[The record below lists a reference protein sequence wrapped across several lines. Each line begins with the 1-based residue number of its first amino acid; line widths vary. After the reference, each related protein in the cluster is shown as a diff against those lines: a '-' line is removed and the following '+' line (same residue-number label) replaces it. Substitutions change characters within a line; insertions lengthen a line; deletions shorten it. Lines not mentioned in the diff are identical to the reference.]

1 MAADHSIISL
11 GYNGGPSKGKSC
23 LKGECPRGRL
33 TKEELPGDSAY
44 DTGGGTCV
52 ALHAEW
58 NVIIRTAHHQFANS
72 TLYITDEPC
81 HICKVLISGT
91 AIQRVVAPGYE
102 WHRTEV
108 DSLLYRRGE
117 GDLSDL
123 PGYLIM
129 DGGKPGFRIRA
140 EDLEL
145 QDGSESLVREIRQAQ
160 HDSLI
165 NGLFPDD
172 EDERRCDGWADGH
185 SSRRCTKLKN
195 HEDPHG

>member
-1 MAADHSIISL
+1 MSDHIQRPSWDEYGLHLASAAATRADCTRRKVGAVLMAADHSIISL

-58 NVIIRTAHHQFANS
+58 NVIIRTAQHQFANS

-102 WHRTEV
+102 WERTVSDEEQNLVQQKLEV

-117 GDLSDL
+117 G
-123 PGYLIM
+123 
-129 DGGKPGFRIRA
+129 
-140 EDLEL
+140 EL
-145 QDGSESLVREIRQAQ
+145 NKR
-160 HDSLI
+160 
-165 NGLFPDD
+165 
-172 EDERRCDGWADGH
+172 
-185 SSRRCTKLKN
+185 
-195 HEDPHG
+195 